1 MRIARA
7 CRLLGISP
15 VAVCSEAD
23 RNALHARVADE
34 THVIGPAPSTASY
47 LNIEAIL
54 EAAKRSGADAIHP
67 GYGFLAENP
76 DFAEACRE
84 AGVVFVGPGAKAMR
98 ALGNKIEA
106 RKRMAAAGVS
116 VVPGLE
122 KSGLTC
128 RDLQVW
134 AEGVGYPI
142 LLKAA
147 AGGGGRGMRIVRRPE
162 ELEAALAGARSEAR
176 SSFGD
181 DTVYPE
187 RYLERARHIEIQV
200 LIDQSG
206 KGISLGERECS
217 IQRRH
222 QKLVEEAPSPAVD
235 AAERTRLGRMA
246 LKVCEAAG
254 YVNAGTVEFLRDGE
268 GRFYFLEMNARLQVE
283 HPVTEMVTGIDLA
296 RAQIEVASGAP
307 LPVPRGPLFPRGWA
321 VECRIQAEDPM
332 QGFRPSP
339 GRINLFRPPGG
350 PNVRLDAGVCE
361 GDEVSLHYDSLL
373 AKLIVWGPTRDL
385 AIRTMASALSE
396 FRITGVRT
404 TLSFHRRVMEDP
416 EFRRGAI
423 DTGYVE
429 RLLSRS
435 VPPPD
440 AAVEAVAFM
449 AAAHLSRS
457 AAPRPLPA
465 ASSIDAWRLAGRR
478 VGAGRDLPRSP
489 WRER

>member
-34 THVIGPAPSTASY
+34 THVIGPAPSSASY

-54 EAAKRSGADAIHP
+54 GAAKRSGADAIHP

-84 AGVVFVGPGAKAMR
+84 AGFVFVGPGSKAMR
-98 ALGNKIEA
+98 ALGNKVEA
-106 RKRMAAAGVS
+106 RKRMAAAGVP
-116 VVPGLE
+116 VVPGLD

-134 AEGVGYPI
+134 AREAGYPV

-162 ELEAALAGARSEAR
+162 DLEAALAGARSEAR

-200 LIDQSG
+200 LVDQSG

-235 AAERTRLGRMA
+235 AAERERLGRMA

-254 YVNAGTVEFLRDGE
+254 YVNAGTVEFLRDE
-268 GRFYFLEMNARLQVE
+268 KGRFYFLEMNTRLQVE
-283 HPVTEMVTGIDLA
+283 HPVTEMVTGVDLA

-307 LPVPRGPLFPRGWA
+307 LPVPRGPILPRGWA
-321 VECRIQAEDPM
+321 VECRIQAEDPA

-339 GRINLFRPPGG
+339 GRIHLFRPPGG
-350 PNVRLDAGVCE
+350 PNIRLDAGVGE

-373 AKLIVWGPTRDL
+373 AKLIAWGPTRDL
-385 AIRTMASALSE
+385 AIRTMATALSE

-404 TLSFHRRVMEDP
+404 TLPFHRRVMKDP
-416 EFRRGAI
+416 DFLRGAI
-423 DTGYVE
+423 DTRYVE
-429 RLLSRS
+429 RLLSRPE
-435 VPPPD
+435 PPPD
-440 AAVEAVAFM
+440 AAMEAVALI
-449 AAAHLSRS
+449 ATVHLSRS
-457 AAPRPLPA
+457 ATPSLRPG
-465 ASSIDAWRLAGRR
+465 ASPVDAWTLAGRKGA
-478 VGAGRDLPRSP
+478 VGRGFSRNP
-489 WRER
+489 WGER